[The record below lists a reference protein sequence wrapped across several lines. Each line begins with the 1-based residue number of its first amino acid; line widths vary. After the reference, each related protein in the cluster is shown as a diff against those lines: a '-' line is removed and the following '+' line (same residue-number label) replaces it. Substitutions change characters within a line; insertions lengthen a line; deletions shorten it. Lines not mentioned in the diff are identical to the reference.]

1 MEFASFFISR
11 IFTMGISIAIDGFSS
26 CGKSTLAKAMAE
38 SLQFLFVDSGAMY
51 RAVTY
56 YFLKN
61 EIPIHQPKVVLNAL
75 ENINITLEPSSNGNI
90 TLLNGKDI
98 SLDIRDMAV
107 AEMVSKVAAISSV
120 RTAMVKQQRQMSL
133 HSNLIMDGRDIGS
146 VVFPNAVLKIF
157 LTADIEVRVNRRYL
171 DLLSK
176 DTLVSL
182 TEIRRNLFLRD
193 YIDSTRTDSPLLR
206 AEDAIVLN
214 NSNLSREEQLE
225 ICLLLA
231 KKRMK

>member
-1 MEFASFFISR
+1 
-11 IFTMGISIAIDGFSS
+11 MGISIAIDGFSS

-56 YFLKN
+56 YFLKK
-61 EIPIHQPKVVLNAL
+61 EVSIHQPAEVKNAL
-75 ENINITLEPSSNGNI
+75 ENINITLEPSPNGNL
-90 TLLNGKDI
+90 TFLNGKDI

-120 RTAMVKQQRQMSL
+120 RTAMVEQQRQMSL
-133 HSNLIMDGRDIGS
+133 HNNLIMDGRDIGT
-146 VVFPNAVLKIF
+146 VVFPKAILKIF

-171 DLLSK
+171 DLISK
-176 DTLVSL
+176 DTHVSL
-182 TEIRRNLFLRD
+182 SEIRRNLFLRD

>member
-1 MEFASFFISR
+1 
-11 IFTMGISIAIDGFSS
+11 MGISIAIDGFSS

-61 EIPIHQPKVVLNAL
+61 EIPIHQPKAILNAL
-75 ENINITLEPSSNGNI
+75 ENIHITLEPSPNGNL
-90 TLLNGKDI
+90 TFLNGKDI

-120 RTAMVKQQRQMSL
+120 RTAMVEQQRQMSV
-133 HSNLIMDGRDIGS
+133 HNNLIMDGRDIGT

-171 DLLSK
+171 DLMSK
-176 DTLVSL
+176 NAPVSL
-182 TEIRRNLFLRD
+182 SEIRRNLFLRD

>member
-1 MEFASFFISR
+1 
-11 IFTMGISIAIDGFSS
+11 MGISIAIDGFSS

-61 EIPIHQPKVVLNAL
+61 EITIHQPNLVLNAL
-75 ENINITLEPSSNGNI
+75 EKINITLEPSPNGNV
-90 TLLNGKDI
+90 TFLNGKDI
-98 SLDIRDMAV
+98 SIDIRDMAV

-120 RTAMVKQQRQMSL
+120 RSAMVEQQRQMSL
-133 HSNLIMDGRDIGS
+133 HNNLIMDGRDIGT
-146 VVFPNAVLKIF
+146 VVFPNAILKIF

-171 DLLSK
+171 DLISK
-176 DTLVSL
+176 NAIVSL
-182 TEIRRNLFLRD
+182 PDIRRNLFLRD

>member
-1 MEFASFFISR
+1 
-11 IFTMGISIAIDGFSS
+11 MGISIAIDGFSS

-61 EIPIHQPKVVLNAL
+61 EVPIHQPKVVLNAL
-75 ENINITLEPSSNGNI
+75 ENIHITLEPSPNGNV

-98 SLDIRDMAV
+98 SIDIRDMAV

-120 RTAMVKQQRQMSL
+120 RSAMVEQQRQMSL
-133 HSNLIMDGRDIGS
+133 HNNLIMDGRDIGT

-171 DLLSK
+171 DLRSK

-182 TEIRRNLFLRD
+182 SEIRRNLFLRD

>member
-1 MEFASFFISR
+1 
-11 IFTMGISIAIDGFSS
+11 MGISIAIDGFSS

-38 SLQFLFVDSGAMY
+38 SLQCLFVDSGAMY

-61 EIPIHQPKVVLNAL
+61 EVSIYQPNEVLNAL
-75 ENINITLEPSSNGNI
+75 QRINITLEPSPNGNL
-90 TLLNGKDI
+90 TFLNGEDI

-120 RTAMVKQQRQMSL
+120 RTAMVEQQRQMSS
-133 HSNLIMDGRDIGS
+133 HNNLIMDGRDIGT

-171 DLLSK
+171 DLISK
-176 DTLVSL
+176 NALVSL
-182 TEIRRNLFLRD
+182 PDIRRNLFLRD

-214 NSNLSREEQLE
+214 NSNLTREEQLE
-225 ICLLLA
+225 ICLFLA

>member
-1 MEFASFFISR
+1 
-11 IFTMGISIAIDGFSS
+11 
-26 CGKSTLAKAMAE
+26 MAE

-61 EIPIHQPKVVLNAL
+61 EVPIHQPKVVLNAL
-75 ENINITLEPSSNGNI
+75 ENIHITLEPSPNGNV

-98 SLDIRDMAV
+98 SIDIRDMAV

-120 RTAMVKQQRQMSL
+120 RTAMVEQQRQMSL
-133 HSNLIMDGRDIGS
+133 HNNLIMDGRDIGT

-182 TEIRRNLFLRD
+182 SEIRRNLFLRD

>member
-1 MEFASFFISR
+1 
-11 IFTMGISIAIDGFSS
+11 MGISIAIDGFSS

-61 EIPIHQPKVVLNAL
+61 EIPIHQPNVVLNAL
-75 ENINITLEPSSNGNI
+75 EHINITLEPSPNGNL
-90 TLLNGKDI
+90 TFLNGKDI
-98 SLDIRDMAV
+98 SIDIRDMAV

-120 RTAMVKQQRQMSL
+120 RTTMVEQQRQMSL
-133 HSNLIMDGRDIGS
+133 HNNLIMDGRDIGT
-146 VVFPNAVLKIF
+146 VVFPDALLKIF

-182 TEIRRNLFLRD
+182 SEIRRNLFLRD

>member
-1 MEFASFFISR
+1 
-11 IFTMGISIAIDGFSS
+11 MGISIAIDGFSS

-61 EIPIHQPKVVLNAL
+61 EIPIHQPKAILNAL
-75 ENINITLEPSSNGNI
+75 ENIHITLEPSPNGNL
-90 TLLNGKDI
+90 TFLNGKDI

-120 RTAMVKQQRQMSL
+120 RTAMVEQQRQMSA
-133 HSNLIMDGRDIGS
+133 HNNLIMDGRDIGT

-171 DLLSK
+171 DLMSK
-176 DTLVSL
+176 NALVSL
-182 TEIRRNLFLRD
+182 SEIRRNLFLRD

>member
-1 MEFASFFISR
+1 
-11 IFTMGISIAIDGFSS
+11 MGISIAIDGFSS

-61 EIPIHQPKVVLNAL
+61 EVSIHQPAEVKNAL
-75 ENINITLEPSSNGNI
+75 ENINITLEPSPNGNL
-90 TLLNGKDI
+90 TFLNGKDI

-107 AEMVSKVAAISSV
+107 AEMVSKVATISSV
-120 RTAMVKQQRQMSL
+120 RTAMVEQQRQMSS
-133 HSNLIMDGRDIGS
+133 HNNLIMDGRDIGT

-171 DLLSK
+171 DLISK
-176 DTLVSL
+176 NAFVSL
-182 TEIRRNLFLRD
+182 PDIRRNLFLRD

>member
-1 MEFASFFISR
+1 
-11 IFTMGISIAIDGFSS
+11 
-26 CGKSTLAKAMAE
+26 
-38 SLQFLFVDSGAMY
+38 MY

-61 EIPIHQPKVVLNAL
+61 EVPIHQPKVVLNAL
-75 ENINITLEPSSNGNI
+75 ENIHITLEPSPNGNV

-98 SLDIRDMAV
+98 SIDIRDMAV

-120 RTAMVKQQRQMSL
+120 RTAMVEQQRQMSL
-133 HSNLIMDGRDIGS
+133 HNNLIMDGRDIGT

-182 TEIRRNLFLRD
+182 SEIRRNLFLRD

>member
-1 MEFASFFISR
+1 
-11 IFTMGISIAIDGFSS
+11 MGISIAIDGFSS

-61 EIPIHQPKVVLNAL
+61 EVPIHQPKVVLNAL
-75 ENINITLEPSSNGNI
+75 ENIHITLEPSPNGNV

-98 SLDIRDMAV
+98 SIDIRDMAV

-120 RTAMVKQQRQMSL
+120 RTAMVEQQKQMST
-133 HSNLIMDGRDIGS
+133 HNNLIMDGRDIGT
-146 VVFPNAVLKIF
+146 VVFPDAVLKIF

-171 DLLSK
+171 DLMSK
-176 DTLVSL
+176 NAPVSL
-182 TEIRRNLFLRD
+182 PEIRRNLFLRD

>member
-1 MEFASFFISR
+1 
-11 IFTMGISIAIDGFSS
+11 MGISIAIDGFSS

-61 EIPIHQPKVVLNAL
+61 EVSIHQAAEVKNAL
-75 ENINITLEPSSNGNI
+75 ENINITLEPSPNGNL
-90 TLLNGKDI
+90 TFLNGKDI

-120 RTAMVKQQRQMSL
+120 RTAMVEQQRQMSL
-133 HSNLIMDGRDIGS
+133 HNNLIMDGRDIGT
-146 VVFPNAVLKIF
+146 VVFPKAILKIF

-171 DLLSK
+171 DLISK
-176 DTLVSL
+176 NAIVSL
-182 TEIRRNLFLRD
+182 PEIRRNLFLRD

>member
-1 MEFASFFISR
+1 
-11 IFTMGISIAIDGFSS
+11 MGISIAIDGFSS

-56 YFLKN
+56 YFLKK
-61 EIPIHQPKVVLNAL
+61 EVSIHQPKVVLNAL
-75 ENINITLEPSSNGNI
+75 ENIHITLEPSPNGNV

-98 SLDIRDMAV
+98 SIDIRDMAV

-120 RTAMVKQQRQMSL
+120 RTAMVEQQRQMSL
-133 HSNLIMDGRDIGS
+133 HNNLIMDGRDIGT

-182 TEIRRNLFLRD
+182 SEIRRNLFLRD

>member
-1 MEFASFFISR
+1 
-11 IFTMGISIAIDGFSS
+11 MGISIAIDGFSS

-56 YFLKN
+56 YFLKKKVS
-61 EIPIHQPKVVLNAL
+61 IHQPAEVKNAL
-75 ENINITLEPSSNGNI
+75 ENINITLEPSPNGNL
-90 TLLNGKDI
+90 TFLNGKDI

-120 RTAMVKQQRQMSL
+120 RTAMVEQQRQMSL
-133 HSNLIMDGRDIGS
+133 HNNLIMDGRDIGT
-146 VVFPNAVLKIF
+146 VVFPKAVLKIF

-171 DLLSK
+171 DLISK
-176 DTLVSL
+176 NAIVSL
-182 TEIRRNLFLRD
+182 PEIRRNLFLRD

>member
-1 MEFASFFISR
+1 
-11 IFTMGISIAIDGFSS
+11 
-26 CGKSTLAKAMAE
+26 MAE
-38 SLQFLFVDSGAMY
+38 SLQCLFVDSGAMY

-61 EIPIHQPKVVLNAL
+61 EVSIFQPNEVLNAL
-75 ENINITLEPSSNGNI
+75 QRINITLEPSPNGNL
-90 TLLNGKDI
+90 TFLNGEDI

-120 RTAMVKQQRQMSL
+120 RTAMVEQQRQMSS
-133 HSNLIMDGRDIGS
+133 HNNLIMDGRDIGT

-157 LTADIEVRVNRRYL
+157 LTADIEVRVKRRYL
-171 DLLSK
+171 DLISK
-176 DTLVSL
+176 NALVSL
-182 TEIRRNLFLRD
+182 PDIRRNLFLRD

-225 ICLLLA
+225 ICLFLA

>member
-1 MEFASFFISR
+1 
-11 IFTMGISIAIDGFSS
+11 MGISIAIDGFSS

-61 EIPIHQPKVVLNAL
+61 EVPIHQPKVVLNAL
-75 ENINITLEPSSNGNI
+75 ENIHITLEPSPNGNV

-98 SLDIRDMAV
+98 SIDIRDMAV

-120 RTAMVKQQRQMSL
+120 RTAMVEQQRQMSL
-133 HSNLIMDGRDIGS
+133 HNNLIMDGRDIGT
-146 VVFPNAVLKIF
+146 VVFPKAILKIF

-171 DLLSK
+171 DLISK
-176 DTLVSL
+176 NAIVSL
-182 TEIRRNLFLRD
+182 PEIRRNLFLRD

>member
-1 MEFASFFISR
+1 
-11 IFTMGISIAIDGFSS
+11 MGISIAIDGFSS

-61 EIPIHQPKVVLNAL
+61 EVSIHQPAEVKNAL
-75 ENINITLEPSSNGNI
+75 ENINITLEPSPNGNL
-90 TLLNGKDI
+90 TFLNGKDI

-120 RTAMVKQQRQMSL
+120 RTAMVEQQRQMSL
-133 HSNLIMDGRDIGS
+133 HNNLIMDGRDIGT
-146 VVFPNAVLKIF
+146 VVFPKAVLKIF

-171 DLLSK
+171 DLISK
-176 DTLVSL
+176 DTHVSL
-182 TEIRRNLFLRD
+182 SEIRRNLFLRD

>member
-1 MEFASFFISR
+1 
-11 IFTMGISIAIDGFSS
+11 MGISIAIDGFSS

-61 EIPIHQPKVVLNAL
+61 EVPIHQPKVVLNAL
-75 ENINITLEPSSNGNI
+75 ENIHITLEPSPNGNI

-98 SLDIRDMAV
+98 STDIRDMAV

-120 RTAMVKQQRQMSL
+120 RTAMVEQQRQMSL
-133 HSNLIMDGRDIGS
+133 HNNLIMDGRDIGT

-182 TEIRRNLFLRD
+182 SEIRRNLFLRD

>member
-1 MEFASFFISR
+1 
-11 IFTMGISIAIDGFSS
+11 MGISIAIDGFSS

-61 EIPIHQPKVVLNAL
+61 EVSIHQPAEVKNAL
-75 ENINITLEPSSNGNI
+75 ENINITLEPSPNGNL
-90 TLLNGKDI
+90 TFLNGKDI
-98 SLDIRDMAV
+98 SLEIRDMAV

-120 RTAMVKQQRQMSL
+120 RTAMVEQQRQMSS
-133 HSNLIMDGRDIGS
+133 HNNLIMDGRDIGT

-171 DLLSK
+171 DLISK
-176 DTLVSL
+176 NAFVSL
-182 TEIRRNLFLRD
+182 PDIRRNLFLRD

>member
-1 MEFASFFISR
+1 
-11 IFTMGISIAIDGFSS
+11 MGISIAIDGFSS

-61 EIPIHQPKVVLNAL
+61 EVFIHQPAEVKNAL
-75 ENINITLEPSSNGNI
+75 ENINITLEPSPNGNL
-90 TLLNGKDI
+90 TFLNGKDI

-107 AEMVSKVAAISSV
+107 AEMVSKVATISSV
-120 RTAMVKQQRQMSL
+120 RTAMVEQQRQMSS
-133 HSNLIMDGRDIGS
+133 HNNLIMDGRDIGT

-171 DLLSK
+171 DLISK
-176 DTLVSL
+176 NAFVSL
-182 TEIRRNLFLRD
+182 PDIRRNLFLRD

-206 AEDAIVLN
+206 AKDAIVLN

>member
-1 MEFASFFISR
+1 
-11 IFTMGISIAIDGFSS
+11 MGISIAIDGFSS

-38 SLQFLFVDSGAMY
+38 SLQCLFVDSGAMY

-61 EIPIHQPKVVLNAL
+61 EVSIFQPNEVLNAL
-75 ENINITLEPSSNGNI
+75 QRINITLEPSPNGNL
-90 TLLNGKDI
+90 TFLNGEDI

-120 RTAMVKQQRQMSL
+120 RTAMVEQQRQMSS
-133 HSNLIMDGRDIGS
+133 HNNLIMDGRDIGT

-171 DLLSK
+171 DLISK
-176 DTLVSL
+176 NALVSL
-182 TEIRRNLFLRD
+182 PDIRRNLFLRD

-214 NSNLSREEQLE
+214 NSNLTREEQLE
-225 ICLLLA
+225 ICLFLA

>member
-1 MEFASFFISR
+1 
-11 IFTMGISIAIDGFSS
+11 MGITIAIDGFSS
-26 CGKSTLAKAMAE
+26 CGKSTLSKAMAE

-56 YFLKN
+56 YFLKK
-61 EIPIHQPKVVLNAL
+61 EVSIHQPAEVKNAL
-75 ENINITLEPSSNGNI
+75 ENINITLEPSPNGNL
-90 TLLNGKDI
+90 TFLNGKDI

-120 RTAMVKQQRQMSL
+120 RTAMVEQQRQMSF
-133 HSNLIMDGRDIGS
+133 HNNLIMDGRDIGT
-146 VVFPNAVLKIF
+146 VVFPKAVLKIF

-171 DLLSK
+171 DLISK
-176 DTLVSL
+176 NAIVSL
-182 TEIRRNLFLRD
+182 PDIRRNLFLRD

>member
-1 MEFASFFISR
+1 
-11 IFTMGISIAIDGFSS
+11 MGISIAIDGFSS

-38 SLQFLFVDSGAMY
+38 SLQCLFVDSGAMY

-61 EIPIHQPKVVLNAL
+61 EVSIFQPNEVLNAL
-75 ENINITLEPSSNGNI
+75 QRINITLEPSPNGNL
-90 TLLNGKDI
+90 TFLNGEDI

-120 RTAMVKQQRQMSL
+120 RTAMVEQQRQMSS
-133 HSNLIMDGRDIGS
+133 HNNLIMDGRDIGT

-157 LTADIEVRVNRRYL
+157 LTADIEVRVKRRYL
-171 DLLSK
+171 DLISK
-176 DTLVSL
+176 NALVSL
-182 TEIRRNLFLRD
+182 PDIRRNLFLRD

>member
-1 MEFASFFISR
+1 
-11 IFTMGISIAIDGFSS
+11 MGISIAIDGFSS

-38 SLQFLFVDSGAMY
+38 SLQCLFVDSGAMY

-61 EIPIHQPKVVLNAL
+61 EVSIFQPNEVLNAL
-75 ENINITLEPSSNGNI
+75 QRINITLEPSPNGNL
-90 TLLNGKDI
+90 TFLNGEDI

-120 RTAMVKQQRQMSL
+120 RTAMVEQQRQMSS
-133 HSNLIMDGRDIGS
+133 HNNLIMDGRDIGT

-157 LTADIEVRVNRRYL
+157 LTADIEVRVKRRYL
-171 DLLSK
+171 DLISK
-176 DTLVSL
+176 NAIVSL
-182 TEIRRNLFLRD
+182 PDIRRNLFLRD

>member
-1 MEFASFFISR
+1 
-11 IFTMGISIAIDGFSS
+11 MGISIAIDGFSS

-61 EIPIHQPKVVLNAL
+61 EVYIHQPAEVKNAL
-75 ENINITLEPSSNGNI
+75 ENINITLEPSPNGNL
-90 TLLNGKDI
+90 TFLNGKDI

-120 RTAMVKQQRQMSL
+120 RTAMVEQQRQMSL
-133 HSNLIMDGRDIGS
+133 HNNLIMDGRDIGT
-146 VVFPNAVLKIF
+146 VVFPKAVLKIF

-171 DLLSK
+171 DLISK
-176 DTLVSL
+176 NAIVSL
-182 TEIRRNLFLRD
+182 PDIRRNLFLRD

>member
-1 MEFASFFISR
+1 
-11 IFTMGISIAIDGFSS
+11 MGISIAIDGFSS

-61 EIPIHQPKVVLNAL
+61 EVSIYQPNEVLNAL
-75 ENINITLEPSSNGNI
+75 QRINITLEPSPNGNL
-90 TLLNGKDI
+90 TFLNGEDI

-120 RTAMVKQQRQMSL
+120 RTAMVEQQRQMSS
-133 HSNLIMDGRDIGS
+133 HNNLIMDGRDIGT

-157 LTADIEVRVNRRYL
+157 LTADIEVRVKRRYL
-171 DLLSK
+171 DLISK
-176 DTLVSL
+176 NALVSL
-182 TEIRRNLFLRD
+182 PDIRRNLFLRD

-225 ICLLLA
+225 ICLFLA

>member
-1 MEFASFFISR
+1 
-11 IFTMGISIAIDGFSS
+11 MGISIAIDGFSS

-38 SLQFLFVDSGAMY
+38 SLQCLFVDSGAMY

-61 EIPIHQPKVVLNAL
+61 EVSIYQPNEVLNAL
-75 ENINITLEPSSNGNI
+75 QRINITLEPSPNGNL
-90 TLLNGKDI
+90 TFLNGEDI

-120 RTAMVKQQRQMSL
+120 RTAMVEQQRQMSS
-133 HSNLIMDGRDIGS
+133 HNNLIMDGRDIVT

-157 LTADIEVRVNRRYL
+157 LTADIEVRVKRRYL
-171 DLLSK
+171 DLISK
-176 DTLVSL
+176 NALVSL
-182 TEIRRNLFLRD
+182 PDIRRNLFLRD

-225 ICLLLA
+225 ICLFLA

>member
-1 MEFASFFISR
+1 
-11 IFTMGISIAIDGFSS
+11 MGISIAIDGFSS

-61 EIPIHQPKVVLNAL
+61 EVSIHQPAEVKNAL
-75 ENINITLEPSSNGNI
+75 ENINITLEPSPNGNL
-90 TLLNGKDI
+90 TFLNGKDI

-107 AEMVSKVAAISSV
+107 AEMVSKVATISSV
-120 RTAMVKQQRQMSL
+120 RTAMVEQQRQMSS
-133 HSNLIMDGRDIGS
+133 HNNLIMDGRDIGT

-171 DLLSK
+171 DLISK
-176 DTLVSL
+176 NAFVSL
-182 TEIRRNLFLRD
+182 PDIRRNLFLRD

-231 KKRMK
+231 KKRMQ

>member
-1 MEFASFFISR
+1 
-11 IFTMGISIAIDGFSS
+11 MGISIAIDGFSS

-61 EIPIHQPKVVLNAL
+61 EVPIHQSKVVLNAL
-75 ENINITLEPSSNGNI
+75 ENIHITLEPSPNGNV

-98 SLDIRDMAV
+98 SIDIRDMAV

-120 RTAMVKQQRQMSL
+120 RTAMVEQQRQMSL
-133 HSNLIMDGRDIGS
+133 HNNLIMDGRDIGT

-182 TEIRRNLFLRD
+182 SEIRRNLFLRD

>member
-1 MEFASFFISR
+1 
-11 IFTMGISIAIDGFSS
+11 MGISIAIDGFSS

-61 EIPIHQPKVVLNAL
+61 EVPIHQPKVVLNAL
-75 ENINITLEPSSNGNI
+75 ENIHITLEPSPNGNI

-98 SLDIRDMAV
+98 STDIRDMAV

-133 HSNLIMDGRDIGS
+133 HNNLIMDGRDIGT

>member
-1 MEFASFFISR
+1 
-11 IFTMGISIAIDGFSS
+11 MGISIAIDGFSS

-38 SLQFLFVDSGAMY
+38 SLQCLFVDSGAMY

-61 EIPIHQPKVVLNAL
+61 EVSIYQPNEVLNAL
-75 ENINITLEPSSNGNI
+75 QRINITLEPSPNGNL
-90 TLLNGKDI
+90 TFLNGEDI

-107 AEMVSKVAAISSV
+107 ADMVSKVAAISSV
-120 RTAMVKQQRQMSL
+120 RTAMVEQQRQMSS
-133 HSNLIMDGRDIGS
+133 HNNLIMDGRDIGT

-171 DLLSK
+171 DLISK
-176 DTLVSL
+176 NALVSL
-182 TEIRRNLFLRD
+182 PDIRRNLFLRD

-225 ICLLLA
+225 ICLFLA

>member
-1 MEFASFFISR
+1 
-11 IFTMGISIAIDGFSS
+11 MGISIAIDGFSS

-61 EIPIHQPKVVLNAL
+61 KVSIHQPAEVKNAL
-75 ENINITLEPSSNGNI
+75 ENINITLEPSPNGNL
-90 TLLNGKDI
+90 TFLNGKDI

-120 RTAMVKQQRQMSL
+120 RTAMVEQQRQMS
-133 HSNLIMDGRDIGS
+133 SYNNLIMDGRDIGT

-171 DLLSK
+171 DLISK
-176 DTLVSL
+176 NAFVSL
-182 TEIRRNLFLRD
+182 PDIRRNLFLRD